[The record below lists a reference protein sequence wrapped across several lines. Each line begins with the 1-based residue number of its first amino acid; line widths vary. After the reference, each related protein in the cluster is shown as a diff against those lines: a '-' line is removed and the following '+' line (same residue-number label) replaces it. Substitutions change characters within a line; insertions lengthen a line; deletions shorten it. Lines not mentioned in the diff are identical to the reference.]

1 MPSFD
6 LTIDG
11 VVEHIR
17 QLPYN
22 EIVKIAYVICEA
34 IDGNQNYIKNEQE
47 RKIKNDSK

>member
-1 MPSFD
+1 MPNFD

-22 EIVKIAYVICEA
+22 EIVKIAYILCET
-34 IDGNQNYIKNEQE
+34 IDQSNNQEKKGKN
-47 RKIKNDSK
+47 K

>member
-1 MPSFD
+1 MPNFD

-22 EIVKIAYVICEA
+22 EIVKIAYILCET
-34 IDGNQNYIKNEQE
+34 IDGAKNEKEKQTE
-47 RKIKNDSK
+47 KEN

>member
-1 MPSFD
+1 MPNFD

-22 EIVKIAYVICEA
+22 EIVKIAYVICETV
-34 IDGNQNYIKNEQE
+34 DEYQNYTKNEQE